1 MPTDHVFEP
10 PPVPALPVVNEA
22 PLFPLRRIFCVGR
35 NYAAHA
41 IEMGNEVDREAPF
54 YFTKSAQC
62 LCHTGHEIAYP
73 AATEDCHYEMEFTV
87 AIGAEAR
94 DVAPDTAM
102 EAVFGYACGID
113 LTRRDLQTIAKH
125 LRRPW
130 DVGKDFENA
139 AILGPVTRRQAFG
152 EIADQTIWLDHD
164 GTRAQEAP
172 LSDMIWSVPEII
184 ADLSR
189 LYTLMPGDLIMTGT
203 PAGVGAVRPGSRLQ
217 GGVDGLEPVQVTFR
231 DPAA

>member
-1 MPTDHVFEP
+1 MHLDYVFDP
-10 PPVPALPVVNEA
+10 PPVPALPVTGQG

-54 YFTKSAQC
+54 YFTKAAHC
-62 LCHTGHEIAYP
+62 LCHTGGEIPYP
-73 AATEDCHYEMEFTV
+73 AATRDCHYEMEFCV

-94 DVAPDTAM
+94 NVGPDAAM
-102 EAVFGYACGID
+102 EAVFGYASGID
-113 LTRRDLQTIAKH
+113 LTRRDLQGVAKH

-139 AILGPVTRRQAFG
+139 AILGPVTGKGDFG
-152 EIADQTIWLDHD
+152 AIADQTIWLDHD

-189 LYTLMPGDLIMTGT
+189 LYTLLPGDLIMTGT
-203 PAGVGAVRPGSRLQ
+203 PAGVGPVKPGSRLE
-217 GGVDGLEPVQVTFR
+217 GGVDGLVPVQVTIQE
-231 DPAA
+231 AGQ